1 MMALVGCRSRN
12 ATQNT
17 GTAFDM
23 KNIAMK
29 QFLNKIFGN
38 LKIIKLNLKFTRFN
52 HNEKQ

>member
-29 QFLNKIFGN
+29 QLFLSIFGN
-38 LKIIKLNLKFTRFN
+38 LKIIKLNLKFTRIN
-52 HNEKQ
+52 YNEK